1 MMKEKVKVILM
12 GLCLLILPLVM
23 YTIIG
28 VEYCDGIEN
37 ALEMSSGVEDCSVYV
52 DGEDKSVG
60 YLVVGS
66 RYDSLLEDI
75 DGYSYRLSG
84 GSVIYKDSGCEFI
97 TEKGVGDL
105 RYNGNIRYSLG
116 SCNGRNYFKLS
127 TQENDRIGVSD
138 VSMVEDIISEILKHY
153 K

>member
-1 MMKEKVKVILM
+1 MMKERVKVILI

-23 YTIIG
+23 YAIIG

-52 DGEDKSVG
+52 DRGDKSVG

-66 RYDSLLEDI
+66 RYDSLLEGI

-84 GSVIYKDSGCEFI
+84 GSVIFEKGDCEFI
-97 TEKGVGDL
+97 IENGVGGL
-105 RYNGNIRYSLG
+105 HYEKNIKYSLG
-116 SCNGRNYFKLS
+116 SCNERNYFKLS

-138 VSMVEDIISEILKHY
+138 VSMVEDIIYEILKHY